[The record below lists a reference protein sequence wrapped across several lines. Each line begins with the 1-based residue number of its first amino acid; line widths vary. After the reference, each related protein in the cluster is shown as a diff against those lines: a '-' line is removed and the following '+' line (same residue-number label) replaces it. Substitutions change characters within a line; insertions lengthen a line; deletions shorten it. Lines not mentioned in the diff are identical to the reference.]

1 MRIATLGYGADG
13 GSLRHLA
20 SEPKA
25 RFYSVTNN
33 PGPNPSPSPH
43 PNPNPNPNPNQAPS
57 PASCP

>member
-25 RFYSVTNN
+25 RFYSITLTLAFT
-33 PGPNPSPSPH
+33 PTLTPTQP
-43 PNPNPNPNPNQAPS
+43 
-57 PASCP
+57 

>member
-25 RFYSVTNN
+25 RFYSITLTLALTL
-33 PGPNPSPSPH
+33 
-43 PNPNPNPNPNQAPS
+43 APALTLTLALTLT
-57 PASCP
+57 PTLTRCRWRT